1 MNTPILAFEH
11 VNLIIADKVILNDI
25 SFALA
30 QGEVLGIVGE
40 SGAGKSTIL
49 NLALGIKKSDARVS
63 GRVLFQGKDL
73 FALPEEE
80 LRALRGK
87 EMGMVF
93 QDAKDSLCP
102 VRRIGTQLVEY
113 VREHEDIPKRAILD
127 RAGELLQKVGFKNPE
142 EILKAYAFELS
153 GGMNQR
159 VGLVYGLILQPGLLL
174 ADEPT
179 SALDEVTKQE
189 VMTLLG
195 KLLAERTRSMLLVSH
210 DMQIV
215 GTLAK
220 RIMVLKEGRIIETG
234 TKEAIFQHPKETYTQ
249 ALLEACLKRRKYRG
263 NYY

>member
-87 EMGMVF
+87 EMGMIF

-179 SALDEVTKQE
+179 SAWDEVTKQE

>member
-49 NLALGIKKSDARVS
+49 NLVLGIKKSAARVS

>member
-87 EMGMVF
+87 EMGMIF

-159 VGLVYGLILQPGLLL
+159 VGLVYGLILQPSLLL

-234 TKEAIFQHPKETYTQ
+234 TKEAIFQHPKEAYTQ

>member
-87 EMGMVF
+87 EMGMIF